1 MNENL
6 LARIRRFCFHL
17 NKLPK
22 EIKGSDI
29 QEVSVALV
37 IKVGVKVLQDCLLNR
52 RHLLLEL
59 LSEAVCVH
67 CEGVE
72 H

>member
-17 NKLPK
+17 NKHPK

-37 IKVGVKVLQDCLLNR
+37 ITVGVKVLQDCLLNR
-52 RHLLLEL
+52 RHHLLEL

-67 CEGVE
+67 CEWVE
-72 H
+72 L